1 MYRKHV
7 ANFLFAS
14 SLALGL
20 APDAITSASAQPMP
34 GGGMGGMGRGGGHS
48 MQLRALGLSEAQQD
62 QVFKIFHESRPAV
75 YEQIKQ
81 LRRAR
86 QDLGKLVAAERFDS
100 ARARQLADAQG
111 KAMAELALLRVQTTR
126 RVREVLTPEQREKM
140 DQMREHR
147 GRGMPR

>member
-1 MYRKHV
+1 MYRKHI
-7 ANFLFAS
+7 ANFLLAS
-14 SLALGL
+14 SLAFGL
-20 APDAITSASAQPMP
+20 APLASAQPMQD
-34 GGGMGGMGRGGGHS
+34 GMGRGKGGHS

-86 QDLGKLVAAERFDS
+86 QELGKLVTAERFDS

-111 KAMAELALLRVQTTR
+111 KAMAELALIRIQTMR

-140 DQMREHR
+140 DQMRERR
-147 GRGMPR
+147 GRGPRQ